1 MSQEVLVLFAYHF
14 PPENAIGGVRPARFQ
29 KYLQRRGV
37 RCHVITAAD
46 VSSRPDLDAEY
57 VPDPFES
64 TPREGLGWQV
74 ERGLRKFILPG
85 VTGTQWAF
93 AAYKKAKQF
102 IDSQANAQVTILST
116 YPPLGPHLAGYW
128 LARKTRLPWI
138 ADFRDPLANA
148 PGIDDFSR
156 FHHAAHAKLE
166 RALIRKADCVIANTD
181 TAQDQLKLAYPGR
194 ANRIQLLWNGFD
206 PEQRLAALPV
216 ADPTKM
222 VISHVGELYAGR
234 NVTPLLTSLA
244 RLIAANRL
252 CPHAFQILL
261 VGPAKRSTLP
271 DDASVSR
278 ATEEGWLKL
287 APEQI
292 AQDEALQITRS
303 SGGLLLV
310 QPQSNV
316 QVPGKL
322 YDYIQIGRPI
332 LAFILPD
339 SPIER
344 ILERSRIAYQCVYP
358 SDSPAKF
365 DESVLRFF
373 QLDTTPK
380 QPSAWFEDTFNTQKH
395 AERLHEL
402 MRELH
407 ATA

>member
-1 MSQEVLVLFAYHF
+1 MSSEVLVLFAYHF
-14 PPENAIGGVRPARFQ
+14 PPENAIGGMRPARFQ

-57 VPDPFES
+57 VPDPFETS
-64 TPREGLGWQV
+64 PREGLGWQV
-74 ERGLRKFILPG
+74 ERALRKFILPG

-93 AAYKKAKQF
+93 AAYKTAKQF
-102 IDSQANAQVTILST
+102 TDSQANAQITILST
-116 YPPLGPHLAGYW
+116 YPPLGPHLAAYW
-128 LARKTRLPWI
+128 LTRKTGFPWI

-148 PGIDDFSR
+148 PGITDFSR
-156 FHHAAHAKLE
+156 FHHAAHARLE
-166 RALIRKADCVIANTD
+166 RAIIGNADCVIANTD
-181 TAQDQLKLAYPGR
+181 TARDQLKRAYPAR
-194 ANRIQLLWNGFD
+194 ASRIHLLWNGFD
-206 PEQRLAALPV
+206 PEQRLTALPV
-216 ADPTKM
+216 ANSTKLI
-222 VISHVGELYAGR
+222 ISHVGELYAGR
-234 NVTPLLTSLA
+234 NVTPLLMSLE
-244 RLIAANRL
+244 RLIAAKRL
-252 CPHAFQILL
+252 SPQAFQILL
-261 VGPAKRSTLP
+261 AGPAKRSALP
-271 DDASVSR
+271 DDAFVSR

-303 SGGLLLV
+303 SGALLLV

-344 ILERSRIAYQCVYP
+344 ILERSGVAYQCVYP

-365 DESVLRFF
+365 DESVLKFF

-380 QPSAWFEDTFNTQKH
+380 QASAWFEDTFNTQKH

-407 ATA
+407 AAA